1 MWNVIA
7 RSLFIKRGMKME
19 DYNVVKTDFN
29 EISELDELK
38 WNHNNCYFKHLIKFI
53 PNNVETCLDIGCG
66 KGELSFMLSKKSKNV
81 IAVDLADKMI
91 EKAKVLHSNKNIQY
105 ICGNILDMKF
115 ENDSID
121 VIITTATAHH
131 LPYEWLLSFA
141 KDKLKKGGKLI
152 ILDLAEA
159 KTLSDYII
167 WGSAFIPN
175 IVMNLIKNGR
185 LQKDDD
191 HSKEV
196 WEKHGKHDTYMTMN
210 EIKLFVKKHIPTAK
224 VKRKLF
230 WRYSLV
236 WEK

>member
-1 MWNVIA
+1 MGG
-7 RSLFIKRGMKME
+7 SKREIISME
-19 DYNVVKTDFN
+19 DYNVVKNDFN

-53 PNNVETCLDIGCG
+53 PDNAETCLEIGCG
-66 KGELSFMLSKKSKNV
+66 KGELSYMLSRKSQNV

-91 EKAKVLHSNKNIQY
+91 EKAKVLHPNKNINY

-115 ENDSID
+115 EDNSLD

-131 LPYEWLLSFA
+131 LPYDWLLGFS
-141 KDKLKKGGKLI
+141 KEKLKKGGKLI
-152 ILDLAEA
+152 ILDLAKA
-159 KTLSDYII
+159 KSLTDYII

-175 IVMNLIKNGR
+175 IPMNLIKNGR
-185 LQKDDD
+185 LQKDDA

-196 WEKHGKHDTYMTMN
+196 WERHGKHDTYMTMD
-210 EIKLFVKKHIPTAK
+210 EIKSLCKRYIPTAK
-224 VKRKLF
+224 IKRKLF
-230 WRYSLV
+230 WRYSLL